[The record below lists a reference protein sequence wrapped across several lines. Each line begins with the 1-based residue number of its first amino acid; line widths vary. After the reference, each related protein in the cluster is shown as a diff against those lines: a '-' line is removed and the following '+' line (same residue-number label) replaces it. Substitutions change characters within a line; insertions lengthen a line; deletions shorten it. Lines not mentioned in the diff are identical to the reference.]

1 MARRGFFVSFEG
13 IDGSGKTTQISK
25 LADTLRSMG
34 LAPVLAQEPG
44 GTPLGRQIRAILL
57 DSANS
62 ELDPIAELLLYFA
75 SRVQNLE
82 QVIKPALA
90 EGYIVISDRFTD
102 ATVAYQGYGR
112 SLGQRRVMQLSEFS
126 CPGVK
131 PDLTI
136 WLDVEPS
143 TAVSRAR
150 SRNEKQTVDESLME
164 SQSMRFFNRVR
175 SGYAAICKAEP
186 ERMKRVDANG
196 SVGQV
201 TRRVLDLLLPA
212 LRASGHRDPP

>member
-1 MARRGFFVSFEG
+1 M
-13 IDGSGKTTQISK
+13 
-25 LADTLRSMG
+25 LADALRGEG
-34 LAPVLAQEPG
+34 LTPVLAQEPG
-44 GTPLGRQIRAILL
+44 GTRVGRQIRAILL

-90 EGYIVISDRFTD
+90 DGNIVISDRFTD

-112 SLGQRRVMQLSEFS
+112 SLGQGCVMQLSEFS
-126 CPGVK
+126 CPGVE

-164 SQSMRFFNRVR
+164 SESMRFFDRVR

-186 ERMKRVDANG
+186 RRMKRVDATG
-196 SVGQV
+196 SVEQV
-201 TRRVLDLLLPA
+201 ARRVLDLVQPA
-212 LRASGHRDPP
+212 LKASGHRGPS

>member
-25 LADTLRSMG
+25 LAEVLRAKG
-34 LAPVLAQEPG
+34 LTPVLAQEPG
-44 GTPLGRQIRAILL
+44 GTRLGRQIRAILL

-82 QVIKPALA
+82 QVIKPALDD
-90 EGYIVISDRFTD
+90 GNIVISDRFTD

-112 SLGQRRVMQLSEFS
+112 SLGLERVMQLSEFS
-126 CPGVK
+126 CPEVQ

-136 WLDVEPS
+136 WLDVEPG

-150 SRNEKQTVDESLME
+150 SRNEQQTVDESLME
-164 SQSMRFFNRVR
+164 SQSMRFFGRVR
-175 SGYAAICKAEP
+175 SGYAAICEAEP
-186 ERMKRVDANG
+186 RRMKRVDANG
-196 SVGQV
+196 SVEQV
-201 TRRVLDLLLPA
+201 ARRVLDLLLPA
-212 LRASGHRDPP
+212 LVASGHADLS